1 MYYRDSVSI
10 AVCPG
15 SFDPITLGHIDIIE
29 RSATLF
35 DRVIVG
41 VATNSGKFPLLEPE
55 RRLELASAS
64 LAHVANVEVAEVPGL
79 LVDFARSVGASAIV
93 KGIRGSNDFDG
104 ETPMALMNA
113 HLTGIE
119 TVFLHA
125 RPAFAHIASSLVKDV
140 MRFGGDVSDMVT
152 PTVHAAMEASMR
164 EKNLYLGKEQQ

>member
-15 SFDPITLGHIDIIE
+15 SFDPITLGHIDIVE
-29 RSATLF
+29 RAARLF

-41 VATNSGKFPLLEPE
+41 VATNSGKFPLLETAE
-55 RRLELASAS
+55 RLDLARAS
-64 LAHVANVEVAEVPGL
+64 LAHVPNVQVAEVPGL
-79 LVDFARSVGASAIV
+79 LVDFCRSVGALAIV

-125 RPAFAHIASSLVKDV
+125 RPAYAHIASSLVKDV
-140 MRFGGDVSDMVT
+140 MRFGGEVGDMVT
-152 PTVHAAMEASMR
+152 PEVLVAMENAMQS
-164 EKNLYLGKEQQ
+164 KNLYLGKEAR